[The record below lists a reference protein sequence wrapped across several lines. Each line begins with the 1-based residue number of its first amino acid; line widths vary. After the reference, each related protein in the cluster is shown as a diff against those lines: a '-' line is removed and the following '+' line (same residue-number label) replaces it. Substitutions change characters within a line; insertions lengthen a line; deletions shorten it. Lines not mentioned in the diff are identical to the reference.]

1 MSIQRGCSL
10 CAALVAGCWVLG
22 FYDSVMW
29 WYPKV
34 AAALGHCLILLAFI
48 RGAGGLFLD
57 LSNPEDLIFQ
67 EDLLWSLWSLLN
79 HSIVHIT
86 LELCP

>member
-48 RGAGGLFLD
+48 RGAGGLFFGPIK
-57 LSNPEDLIFQ
+57 SRR
-67 EDLLWSLWSLLN
+67 LN
-79 HSIVHIT
+79 FPGGLT
-86 LELCP
+86 LESLESS